1 MLKSAYV
8 SPLGPMTIL
17 GSAAGVHAVMFDGQK
32 HERSPQDAKAGES
45 PAMRQ
50 MRLELDGYFAG
61 EVRQFRAHLVP
72 QGTPFQQRVWAALLR
87 IGHGETT
94 NYGALAA
101 LLGNAKASRAVGAAI
116 GRNPISIAIPCHRV
130 IGASGT
136 LTGYAGGLDRKRALL
151 ALERGTAIAIAA
163 A

>member
-1 MLKSAYV
+1 MLKTAYI

-32 HERSPQDAKAGES
+32 HERSPQDAKAGEN

-61 EVRQFRAHLVP
+61 EVRQFGAPLAP
-72 QGTPFQQRVWAALLR
+72 QGTPFQQRVWAALLS
-87 IGHGETT
+87 ISFGQTSH
-94 NYGALAA
+94 YGALAA
-101 LLGNAKASRAVGAAI
+101 ILGNAQASRAVGAAV
-116 GRNPISIAIPCHRV
+116 GRNPISIVIPCHRV

-151 ALERGTAIAIAA
+151 ALERGTAIAAA
-163 A
+163 

>member
-1 MLKSAYV
+1 MKTSVYA
-8 SPLGPMTIL
+8 SPLGPMTIF
-17 GSAAGVHAVMFDGQK
+17 GTQAAVHAVMFDGQK
-32 HERSPQDAKAGES
+32 HERFPSEATPGIS
-45 PAMRQ
+45 PAVDVMR
-50 MRLELDGYFAG
+50 RELDAYFAG
-61 EVRQFRAHLVP
+61 RLRQFTAAMAP
-72 QGTPFQQRVWAALLR
+72 QGAPFQQRVWAALLR

-116 GRNPISIAIPCHRV
+116 GRNPIGIAIPCHRV
-130 IGASGT
+130 IGASGA

-151 ALERGTAIAIAA
+151 ALEGSDLFAA